1 MLAERR
7 KIVKERI
14 ADWAMGE
21 AFAFGSLLLENVHV
35 RLSGQDVQRGT
46 FSHRHHMLYD
56 QQVDGRTYI
65 ALNHLA
71 PGKQVRAHD
80 ASFAIANVNVRYLVP
95 VECYAEE

>member
-7 KIVKERI
+7 KLVKERV

-21 AFAFGSLLLENVHV
+21 AFAFGSLLLDNVHV

-46 FSHRHHMLYD
+46 FSHRHHMLHD
-56 QQVDGRTYI
+56 QQVDGRTYT

-71 PGKQVRAHD
+71 PGKQVR
-80 ASFAIANVNVRYLVP
+80 FAIAKRIVMSVNV
-95 VECYAEE
+95 